1 MFIAVVMQLRGFA
14 SGVILT
20 THKSSIVVLALSFAS
35 ALLPLTLAKKSRAP
49 TTFSSTNR
57 YLSILSTK
65 LDYSAGLVEVGL
77 PAAQQHNLGGT
88 ATYKPEGA
96 KTKM

>member
-20 THKSSIVVLALSFAS
+20 THKSSIVVLALLFAS
-35 ALLPLTLAKKSRAP
+35 TLLPLTLAKKSRAP
-49 TTFSSTNR
+49 MTFSSTNR

-65 LDYSAGLVEVGL
+65 LDDSAGLVEAGL
-77 PAAQQHNLGGT
+77 PAAQQHKQDGN
-88 ATYKPEGA
+88 
-96 KTKM
+96 